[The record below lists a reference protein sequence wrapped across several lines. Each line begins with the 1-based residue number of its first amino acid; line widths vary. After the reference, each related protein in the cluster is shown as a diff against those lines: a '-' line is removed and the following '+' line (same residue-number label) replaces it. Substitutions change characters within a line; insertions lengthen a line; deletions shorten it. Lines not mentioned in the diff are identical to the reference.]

1 MNKEE
6 FLIYCLL
13 YAVDAAGVKKQNLVQ
28 MSSKTDAIVFVK
40 IYNMIQQQD
49 EAIRKS
55 LLDSMLKSFNK
66 NEVIEDIKNTFL
78 LDMEPSLQEN
88 IIEVINQ
95 NPSELLVDSAYF
107 FADLR
112 DACEML
118 FLMRYVHS

>member
-28 MSSKTDAIVFVK
+28 MSLKADAVVFVK

-49 EAIRKS
+49 ETTRKS

-66 NEVIEDIKNTFL
+66 NEIIEDVKNTFL
-78 LDMEPSLQEN
+78 LDMDPLLQEN

-95 NPSELLVDSAYF
+95 NLS
-107 FADLR
+107 
-112 DACEML
+112 
-118 FLMRYVHS
+118 

>member
-1 MNKEE
+1 MEKKE

-28 MSSKTDAIVFVK
+28 MSLKTDAIVFVK

-49 EAIRKS
+49 ETIRKS

-88 IIEVINQ
+88 IIE
-95 NPSELLVDSAYF
+95 SLDF
-107 FADLR
+107 
-112 DACEML
+112 
-118 FLMRYVHS
+118 

>member
-13 YAVDAAGVKKQNLVQ
+13 YAVDAADVKKQNLVQ
-28 MSSKTDAIVFVK
+28 MALKADAVVFVK
-40 IYNMIQQQD
+40 IYNIIQQQD
-49 EAIRKS
+49 EATRKS

-88 IIEVINQ
+88 IIE
-95 NPSELLVDSAYF
+95 SLSF
-107 FADLR
+107 
-112 DACEML
+112 
-118 FLMRYVHS
+118 